1 MTMTG
6 LLSQDELRELT
17 GYARAPEQRRILD
30 EQGIP
35 YKSIGSRTIV
45 LHQHVAAWVEG
56 RPVRRF
62 SEPNLALVK

>member
-1 MTMTG
+1 MTG
-6 LLSQDELRELT
+6 ILSQNELRELT
-17 GYARAPEQRRILD
+17 GYARAAEQRRVLD

-56 RPVRRF
+56 RPVRRIV
-62 SEPNLALVK
+62 EPNWALVK